1 MKWENVKVKQKAKE
15 VSDSKK
21 TPGRKVGAT
30 GPGKKWGHTCN
41 SVKGGRFLYIFGGY
55 GRDDCQTHDI
65 HVFDSVKQMWSKPNV
80 RGTPPTARDSHTCTT
95 VDHNLFVFGGT
106 DGTNPLKDLHVLD
119 TVTNTWST
127 PKVQGDAPSAREG
140 HSAALIGT
148 NIYIFGGCGKSS
160 DDSEESY
167 YNDLYILDTKTFT
180 WAKAATSGTLPSPR
194 DSHSMS
200 SWNNKLFVLG
210 GEDGSNSFLADAYVL
225 DAGTLTWKEL
235 RTSGQKMAPRAGHT
249 TVALRQHLF
258 VFGGFTD
265 DRKIFDDLH
274 VLNVETGAWMK
285 ATTTG
290 EGPSQRFSLAGDV
303 VDDKKGIL
311 FFIGGCNETLEALD
325 DMYYL
330 ETDMKIEQL
339 ELQPK
344 LEKLS
349 LRKELKRKRQGE
361 LTGAVD
367 DYSPALPGSVGPS
380 MYGPYDVVPAAD
392 RIFEAKISDV
402 FHFGFTL
409 EAYIDNKPLRGLLF
423 SYKPGFAHAAHN
435 YVSRKK
441 AAEEAATAKMLE
453 QRRQERKVARL
464 AKLQVKRAAAEA
476 AALVAAATVQPP
488 MPPLEQ
494 QHESEQTLET
504 HEGTELP
511 PDMNEASHL
520 VHTDLFGT
528 SFGDGG
534 EFSADGL
541 DMDTPTTPPGTR
553 AAVQQL
559 VEEHMHE
566 IVDE

>member
-21 TPGRKVGAT
+21 SPGRKVSAT

-200 SWNNKLFVLG
+200 SWNNRLFVLG

-225 DAGTLTWKEL
+225 DAGKRIMIPLSHKFFF
-235 RTSGQKMAPRAGHT
+235 RA
-249 TVALRQHLF
+249 
-258 VFGGFTD
+258 
-265 DRKIFDDLH
+265 
-274 VLNVETGAWMK
+274 
-285 ATTTG
+285 
-290 EGPSQRFSLAGDV
+290 S
-303 VDDKKGIL
+303 
-311 FFIGGCNETLEALD
+311 
-325 DMYYL
+325 
-330 ETDMKIEQL
+330 KIE
-339 ELQPK
+339 
-344 LEKLS
+344 
-349 LRKELKRKRQGE
+349 
-361 LTGAVD
+361 
-367 DYSPALPGSVGPS
+367 
-380 MYGPYDVVPAAD
+380 
-392 RIFEAKISDV
+392 V
-402 FHFGFTL
+402 FICI
-409 EAYIDNKPLRGLLF
+409 Y
-423 SYKPGFAHAAHN
+423 
-435 YVSRKK
+435 
-441 AAEEAATAKMLE
+441 
-453 QRRQERKVARL
+453 
-464 AKLQVKRAAAEA
+464 
-476 AALVAAATVQPP
+476 
-488 MPPLEQ
+488 
-494 QHESEQTLET
+494 
-504 HEGTELP
+504 
-511 PDMNEASHL
+511 
-520 VHTDLFGT
+520 
-528 SFGDGG
+528 
-534 EFSADGL
+534 
-541 DMDTPTTPPGTR
+541 TR
-553 AAVQQL
+553 AMLIKFYVH
-559 VEEHMHE
+559 VFIKGVKHF
-566 IVDE
+566 